1 MQYANY
7 LAAAAVLAAYPAI
20 AAPATA
26 AAGFDVSAK
35 VGPFSAEVAA
45 GAAVDLSLCHGAHA
59 EVAVGA
65 KVRLGCDFH
74 SVDFRARMNTAAHR
88 RYEEALEFYHD
99 VMHLIRHTLMTRGKE
114 RALRLIEIAA
124 LIRDGEEI
132 LIVAGVLN
140 SKDSRKVRR
149 RWIQHEINLLES
161 KFKRAR
167 FWAMHL
173 PNLYLAED
181 IFHFACDFSLKVVE
195 FALAVPVVVGAAI
208 GVAIHEAAHLVA
220 RAFHFMGHVLHWA
233 IDEIEYAFIMFAK
246 KVKKGLKKIG
256 HGIKAGIHA
265 IGHGLHHLGH
275 EIKEGL
281 EDGVSIIVD
290 IGHHALHHHHHHCHD
305 HCSNVGLVIGD
316 DSSSSSSS
324 SDDDCD
330 CDAQDDYST
339 VTAVCVEADKVCTKE
354 TFTAKVTAQ
363 YNVEL
368 AWTKEESHEKVKA
381 TLVEINEAMS
391 AFTADLKRIESDS
404 SADNMEE

>member
-7 LAAAAVLAAYPAI
+7 IAAAAAIAASSAI
-20 AAPATA
+20 AAPAKV
-26 AAGFDVSAK
+26 AAGFDVGAK
-35 VGPFSAEVAA
+35 LGPLSVEVAA
-45 GAAVDLSLCHGAHA
+45 GAELDLSLCHGAHA
-59 EVAVGA
+59 GLAVGA
-65 KVRLGCDFH
+65 KVRVGCDFH
-74 SVDFRARMNTAAHR
+74 SIDFRARMNTAAHR
-88 RYEEALEFYHD
+88 RYEEALEIYHD

-140 SKDSRKVRR
+140 SKDDRKVRR
-149 RWIQHEINLLES
+149 RWIQHEINVLES

-181 IFHFACDFSLKVVE
+181 IFHFAIDASLKVVE

-208 GVAIHEAAHLVA
+208 GIAIHEAAHLVA
-220 RAFHFMGHVLHWA
+220 RAFHFMGHVLRWA

-256 HGIKAGIHA
+256 HGIKAGLHA
-265 IGHGLHHLGH
+265 IGHGLHHIGH

-290 IGHHALHHHHHHCHD
+290 IGHHALHHHHCHH
-305 HCSNVGLVIGD
+305 HCSNVGLVID

-324 SDDDCD
+324 SSDDCD
-330 CDAQDDYST
+330 CEAQEDYST
-339 VTAVCVEADKVCTKE
+339 VTAVCVETEKVCTKE
-354 TFTAKVTAQ
+354 AFTAKVTAQ

-368 AWTKEESHEKVKA
+368 SWTKEECHEKVKT

-391 AFTADLKRIESDS
+391 AFAVDLKRIESDA
-404 SADNMEE
+404 SAENLED

>member
-1 MQYANY
+1 
-7 LAAAAVLAAYPAI
+7 
-20 AAPATA
+20 
-26 AAGFDVSAK
+26 
-35 VGPFSAEVAA
+35 
-45 GAAVDLSLCHGAHA
+45 
-59 EVAVGA
+59 
-65 KVRLGCDFH
+65 
-74 SVDFRARMNTAAHR
+74 
-88 RYEEALEFYHD
+88 
-99 VMHLIRHTLMTRGKE
+99 
-114 RALRLIEIAA
+114 

-140 SKDSRKVRR
+140 SKDDRKVRR
-149 RWIQHEINLLES
+149 RWIQHEINVLES

-181 IFHFACDFSLKVVE
+181 IFHFAIDASLKVVE

-208 GVAIHEAAHLVA
+208 GIAIHEAAHLVA
-220 RAFHFMGHVLHWA
+220 RAFHFMGHVLRWA

-256 HGIKAGIHA
+256 HGIKAGLHA
-265 IGHGLHHLGH
+265 IGHGLHHIGH

-290 IGHHALHHHHHHCHD
+290 IGHHALHHHHCHH
-305 HCSNVGLVIGD
+305 HCSNVGLVID

-324 SDDDCD
+324 SSDDCD
-330 CDAQDDYST
+330 CEAQEDYST
-339 VTAVCVEADKVCTKE
+339 VTAVCVETEKVCTKE
-354 TFTAKVTAQ
+354 AFTAKVTAQ

-368 AWTKEESHEKVKA
+368 SWTKEECHEKVKT

-391 AFTADLKRIESDS
+391 AFTVDLKRIESDA
-404 SADNMEE
+404 SAENLED

>member
-1 MQYANY
+1 
-7 LAAAAVLAAYPAI
+7 
-20 AAPATA
+20 
-26 AAGFDVSAK
+26 
-35 VGPFSAEVAA
+35 
-45 GAAVDLSLCHGAHA
+45 
-59 EVAVGA
+59 
-65 KVRLGCDFH
+65 
-74 SVDFRARMNTAAHR
+74 
-88 RYEEALEFYHD
+88 
-99 VMHLIRHTLMTRGKE
+99 
-114 RALRLIEIAA
+114 

-140 SKDSRKVRR
+140 SKDDRKVRR
-149 RWIQHEINLLES
+149 RWIQHEINVLES

-181 IFHFACDFSLKVVE
+181 IFHFAIDASLKVVE

-208 GVAIHEAAHLVA
+208 GIAIHEAAHLVA
-220 RAFHFMGHVLHWA
+220 RAFHFMGHVLRWA
-233 IDEIEYAFIMFAK
+233 VDEIEYAFIMFAK

-256 HGIKAGIHA
+256 HGIKAGLHA

-290 IGHHALHHHHHHCHD
+290 IGHHALSHHHCHH

-324 SDDDCD
+324 SSDDCD
-330 CDAQDDYST
+330 CEAQEDFST
-339 VTAVCVEADKVCTKE
+339 VTAVCVETDKVCSKE
-354 TFTAKVTAQ
+354 VFTAKVTAQ

-368 AWTKEESHEKVKA
+368 AWTKEECHEKVKT

-391 AFTADLKRIESDS
+391 AFAVDLKRIEADA
-404 SADNMEE
+404 SAENLEE